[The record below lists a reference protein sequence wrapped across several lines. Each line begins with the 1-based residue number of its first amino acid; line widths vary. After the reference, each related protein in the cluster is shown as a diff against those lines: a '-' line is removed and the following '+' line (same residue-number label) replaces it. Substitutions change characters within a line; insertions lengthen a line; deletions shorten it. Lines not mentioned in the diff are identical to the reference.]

1 MSLKTGEPVHCV
13 EFSPFQHSAGLVAIG
28 GRTGV
33 TVKSCSLQVHAYSP
47 TLVLLPKFQTSA
59 HNLIML

>member
-33 TVKSCSLQVHAYSP
+33 TVKSCSLQVHAYTHQHSFYSP
-47 TLVLLPKFQTSA
+47 SFIQAHATL
-59 HNLIML
+59 